1 MEQKSKLPR
10 KKSIIIDVKNLPSAP
25 DIPTELKS
33 ASHQRPPRAENDP
46 LNLLYSF
53 RERKSTFLDSLN
65 ENIKLFDTVEHGPS
79 AGGCDASGNVD
90 TMPNVTNGKTLCENE
105 CRDYIEPLMNRTQ
118 ESISALLV
126 TRDSLDQLDN
136 LHRIVRQLLSVQE
149 QNYLMK
155 KRLRAVK
162 TLQALKSMEIQVSF
176 WRERHL
182 FILIHPIHLPM
193 TIMTMMMMIGSRKH
207 FEKSSFDFDS

>member
-25 DIPTELKS
+25 DIPTEPKS
-33 ASHQRPPRAENDP
+33 ASHQRPPRSENDP

-79 AGGCDASGNVD
+79 GGCDASGNVD
-90 TMPNVTNGKTLCENE
+90 TMSNVTNSKTLWENE

-176 WRERHL
+176 RRERHL
-182 FILIHPIHLPM
+182 FILIHPHPLALWRLWRWWWW
-193 TIMTMMMMIGSRKH
+193 S
-207 FEKSSFDFDS
+207 DLV